1 MEISY
6 PVYTSTST
14 EPYQTDWEI
23 YVDQLIESG
32 RLCELW
38 ISSLD
43 EEKTEQ
49 YLRQYFDLFI
59 LDDIE
64 DVQIRELLGWDD
76 V

>member
-6 PVYTSTST
+6 PVYTSMST

-32 RLCELW
+32 RLRELW

-76 V
+76 A

>member
-1 MEISY
+1 M
-6 PVYTSTST
+6 ST

-32 RLCELW
+32 RLRELW

-76 V
+76 A

>member
-23 YVDQLIESG
+23 YVDQLVESG
-32 RLCELW
+32 RLRELW